1 MAKGL
6 KILESAF
13 PSWRVSEESL
23 SLWAMMLADL
33 TEEQFVRGVKKFCL
47 EHPEIYPGTNIIAHI
62 RNYGLGVKKRD
73 LKADATLAY
82 ALIRANRALPN
93 DIDAEAANEA
103 FRLAMKSSTGMT
115 ADAMWD
121 ERRFV
126 DLYVS
131 LAGEGEQ

>member
-1 MAKGL
+1 
-6 KILESAF
+6 
-13 PSWRVSEESL
+13 
-23 SLWAMMLADL
+23 MMLADL

-62 RNYGLGVKKRD
+62 RNYGLGIKKRD
-73 LKADATLAY
+73 LKAEATLAY

-103 FRLAMKSSTGMT
+103 FRLAMKSSTGMI

-126 DLYVS
+126 DLYIG
-131 LAGEGEQ
+131 LAGAR

>member
-73 LKADATLAY
+73 LKADATLAF
-82 ALIRANRALPN
+82 ALIRARRKLPEF
-93 DIDAEAANEA
+93 IKEDAASQAWDM
-103 FRLAMKSSTGMT
+103 AMRSSTGLT
-115 ADAMWD
+115 SDAMWD

-131 LAGEGEQ
+131 LAGEGDQ